1 MEDAMGLS
9 ITASKHLYEQHF
21 GFSELPFS
29 VTPDPRFFYNNS
41 LHREAFVTLRYGIE
55 ARKGFIVITGEVGT
69 GKTTLLR
76 VLMHSVESTIHTAFI
91 FNPQLS
97 FTDLI
102 RAILTDLG
110 IAHSTEERLTLLE
123 KLNDYLIEQLKK
135 GHVVAILVDEA
146 QDLSD
151 EVLEELRLLSNLE
164 TDSEKLVQIVL
175 MGQPEFE
182 RRLDRP
188 ELRQLKQRIAL
199 RCRLTPLPK
208 GEVGAYINYRL
219 KTAGYDGKGLFDAR
233 AVERIALYSQGIPRL
248 INLICDNALL
258 IAYASSKKRVSA
270 EMIEE
275 VAWDLQLTVPYQ
287 ISGNT
292 LAVDS
297 ETPRTWDQIGR
308 DEVDADEAAEA
319 SRQPNSDDLSAREW
333 SAERYE
339 KRTFRGLGI
348 GAFLGLVLTIGLG
361 AVIYSQQSRDFG
373 ADMTVR
379 GERYAQRSGNY
390 VADLAVKAEQQGRRY
405 LSHAEE
411 YSRQGASYLAELR
424 ATMAADFQSSKDS
437 FSAIASRIGDDF
449 QQARNHI
456 AQIPATIRDYS
467 QQGRD
472 YLSGIAGRASG
483 SLSIRWEN
491 LRPVRPTPKTS
502 ADNAGDARLADLREI
517 NQDKQIRPDDN
528 LPGRAETVTGQP
540 SGQGD
545 LRQEVAAE
553 AKPAE
558 PQPPKTPPRPA
569 DDRAVGSAATDLKPR
584 RFESQTAALKR
595 EPPQVE
601 RENTAKNPPAIS
613 LGHFE
618 VVQNSFLRD
627 KPGSGA
633 AITATLPPG
642 TWVKIESKDGDYLRV
657 SSLNDPGV
665 RGYVHREDAFF
676 ERIR

>member
-1 MEDAMGLS
+1 MEDAMSLS
-9 ITASKHLYEQHF
+9 ITASKHLYEKHF
-21 GFSELPFS
+21 GFLELPFS

-76 VLMHSVESTIHTAFI
+76 VFMHGVESTIHTAFI

-110 IAHSTEERLTLLE
+110 IAHSTEGRLTLLE

-199 RCRLTPLPK
+199 RCRLTPLPRD
-208 GEVGAYINYRL
+208 EVGAYINYRL
-219 KTAGYDGKGLFDAR
+219 KTAGYEGKGLFDAR
-233 AVERIALYSQGIPRL
+233 AVERITLYSQGIPRL
-248 INLICDNALL
+248 INVICDNALL

-287 ISGNT
+287 IAAKT
-292 LAVDS
+292 PAVESD
-297 ETPRTWDQIGR
+297 TPRTL
-308 DEVDADEAAEA
+308 DEIARNEMAADEAVEE
-319 SRQPNSDDLSAREW
+319 SRQPNFADLFVREGPP
-333 SAERYE
+333 ELYQ

-348 GAFLGLVLTIGLG
+348 GVFLGLVLTIGVG
-361 AVIYSQQSRDFG
+361 AVIYSQPSRNFVSDLGVRVQGYSEQGKNYLSDIAATAKQQGRELLSG
-373 ADMTVR
+373 A
-379 GERYAQRSGNY
+379 
-390 VADLAVKAEQQGRRY
+390 AVKAG
-405 LSHAEE
+405 
-411 YSRQGASYLAELR
+411 
-424 ATMAADFQSSKDS
+424 
-437 FSAIASRIGDDF
+437 
-449 QQARNHI
+449 
-456 AQIPATIRDYS
+456 DYS
-467 QQGRD
+467 QQSRN
-472 YLSGIAGRASG
+472 YLSELTVRIKEYSEQGRNYLSARAATIGVYFEKTRHSFDDMTLKIGNYFQQSG
-483 SLSIRWEN
+483 NYLAQLPAKIKDQVKPTSKTSEDKPANARFADSRDVSPRKFNHPAPAVNKPTPITQGSEESEVSQN
-491 LRPVRPTPKTS
+491 VAPVPESKKMAEPLTPKTP
-502 ADNAGDARLADLREI
+502 ARR
-517 NQDKQIRPDDN
+517 
-528 LPGRAETVTGQP
+528 
-540 SGQGD
+540 
-545 LRQEVAAE
+545 
-553 AKPAE
+553 
-558 PQPPKTPPRPA
+558 A
-569 DDRAVGSAATDLKPR
+569 DDRATGSEATDPPKPR
-584 RFESQTAALKR
+584 RFEPQTAALKR
-595 EPPQVE
+595 EPPQIE
-601 RENTAKNPPAIS
+601 RENTAKKAPATS
-613 LGHFE
+613 MGHYE
-618 VVQNSFLRD
+618 VVRNSFLRD
-627 KPGSGA
+627 KPGSAA
-633 AITATLPPG
+633 AITATLRPG
-642 TWVKIESKDGDYLRV
+642 TWVRIESKDGDYLRV